1 MAVFNDLPDDPLV
14 TVHEARNEFEA
25 RTVAAVLEA
34 AGVPASVFVLA
45 NFGLPTPLSP
55 GATGIAVQVHSSRLH
70 AARAALEAN
79 RELGASVDWD
89 SVDVGEAEAE
99 QPWPL
104 MAGRFARLAARVLP
118 ALGVVALGLLLLL
131 AAGLAAVVLLR
142 P

>member
-1 MAVFNDLPDDPLV
+1 MAVLNDLPDDPLV

-118 ALGVVALGLLLLL
+118 ALGVVALGLLLLI